1 MPFPLLLEQGPLGF
15 AVANAVKQL
24 PLRDLFIMYVSA
36 VLRDLILDAGESLWA
51 QLRPQASTTS
61 PADGNN
67 KLLCLRRAAVGFVN
81 KQSKTLPV
89 KWMHIGLGFVI
100 NKFIVPRIFAK
111 D

>member
-1 MPFPLLLEQGPLGF
+1 MPLPLEQGQLGL
-15 AVANAVKQL
+15 AVANAMRQL
-24 PLRDLFIMYVSA
+24 PLQALLVMYVSA
-36 VLRDLILDAGESLWA
+36 VLRDLILDVGESLWV
-51 QLRPQASTTS
+51 QLRPRASTTS
-61 PADGNN
+61 PVDGNN

-89 KWMHIGLGFVI
+89 KWMHIWLGFVI